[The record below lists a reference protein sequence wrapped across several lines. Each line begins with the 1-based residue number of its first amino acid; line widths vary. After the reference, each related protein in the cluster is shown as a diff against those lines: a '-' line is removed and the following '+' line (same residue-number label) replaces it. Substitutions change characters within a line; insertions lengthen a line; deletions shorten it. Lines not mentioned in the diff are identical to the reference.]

1 LDKKYR
7 ESDMTGTRQQFHE
20 WIESR
25 DGPAV
30 IAYWDEGQAASEY
43 GDRETRSYDWHRHY
57 RGQFYCIESGLVHA
71 RTAHGSWLLPPH
83 RAGWMP
89 PGELHTVSLSGPMSG
104 WGVFI
109 APEACAGLPERT
121 CVLGVN
127 ELMRALVRRASSWG
141 RCERLDAEQ
150 ERVTAVLLDEIRRAP
165 HEPLSLP
172 MPVDRRLQR
181 IAQAVLDQP
190 HDNRALED
198 WAARAGLSA
207 RSLSRLFRAE
217 TALSFAQWRQQARL
231 CRALEHLADGEP
243 VAAVAERL
251 GYANAS
257 AFIAMFRRAYGH
269 SPARYFERAAPPRAA
284 AAS

>member
-20 WIESR
+20 WIESH

-43 GDRETRSYDWHRHY
+43 GDRETRSHDWHRHY

-269 SPARYFERAAPPRAA
+269 SPARYFERAAQPREAIA
-284 AAS
+284 T